1 MTTIDKRWDGLT
13 ESGELA
19 VGVYFAGTRHKSFTL
34 RVPMAGDLVGAQQEH
49 PQGPLQLITVDVFR
63 RQLLALGDIPAA
75 SLTTELLLD
84 ELTETDLARLGLA
97 DEVLE
102 KKLAPPSAVPT
113 TGDVSSTPSSDT
125 VTA

>member
-1 MTTIDKRWDGLT
+1 MTVDKRWDGLT

-19 VGVYFAGTRHKSFTL
+19 VGVYFAGSRHKSFTL
-34 RVPMAGDLVGAQQEH
+34 RVPMAGDLVGAQQDN

-84 ELTETDLARLGLA
+84 ELTETDLALLGRA

-113 TGDVSSTPSSDT
+113 TGDVSNTPLSDT
-125 VTA
+125 AIA

>member
-1 MTTIDKRWDGLT
+1 MTVDKRWDGLT

-34 RVPMAGDLVGAQQEH
+34 RVPMAGDLVGAQQDN

-84 ELTETDLARLGLA
+84 ELTETDLALLGRA

-113 TGDVSSTPSSDT
+113 TGDVSNTPLSDT
-125 VTA
+125 ATA